1 MFLVFT
7 TGFHPGGQL
16 YDVTKVILYFHSGN
30 NYTGKSFQ
38 KSPNLC
44 RPGLSITP
52 MSLSALT
59 KCFSKTA
66 HLTTGGIPQN
76 PMKTIVERAG
86 IEPAASVNG
95 VLSKRTSAPKSGG
108 STKYK

>member
-44 RPGLSITP
+44 RPGLSINPKKPNEKSFKKPPTLRQAEFP
-52 MSLSALT
+52 
-59 KCFSKTA
+59 KT
-66 HLTTGGIPQN
+66 Q
-76 PMKTIVERAG
+76 
-86 IEPAASVNG
+86 
-95 VLSKRTSAPKSGG
+95 
-108 STKYK
+108 